1 MFSATFQPFVVI
13 LIQLTIVLDAQSERF
28 TCSEPSHSAIVFANV
43 GTTTWTV
50 PLDVTR
56 IGVLVVA
63 GGGGGGGAP
72 DRTGG
77 GGGAGGFICKSSFI
91 VTPDD
96 TISVTI
102 GAGGAGGQRAY
113 PSVGTNGGDSYF
125 GSLRAIGG
133 GGGGGGGSQPRS
145 GGSSGGVYHGSP
157 SNSATSELGQGN
169 VGGYSGY
176 DSGSMSGTF
185 GGSGGG
191 GAGGAG
197 LSASSQT
204 CGGVGGIGAQC
215 IIISEPE
222 YFSGGGGGSA
232 QLASSVSGCVAG
244 VGGLGGGASGA
255 RYIDSGQYGVDG
267 SNAVPNTGGGGG
279 GGAGIYNSGGSC
291 VSGFCGIGG
300 AGGSGIVVL
309 CVPTSMPI
317 SSTLNDTSFF
327 ISGTSSEVTSTFSS
341 INNPHGIT
349 YYTNSTS
356 FPSTAT
362 VLSNGSFLSTSMKWS
377 IPTGSSPFTV
387 SAWVKCSA
395 SSLNSTNPSGVV
407 AAWGLS
413 GEPSNSKNMKAVTLA
428 VTSNEMLEVTTSVS
442 TLAGSVSF
450 SGTASDAFVDGEG
463 INARFYHPCGIV
475 VDANGNMYVGDSHN
489 HRIRKV
495 SSTGYTTT
503 LAGSG
508 SLGFADGTL
517 AAATFNY
524 PMGVAVDKLG
534 NVYVASSGIR
544 KINPLSGEVS
554 TLAGSS
560 SQGFADG
567 VGAEAIFNAPIGVAV
582 DDFGNVYV
590 GDKNNHRVRKIKPDG
605 NVTTFAGNR
614 TAGYVDGLGTN
625 AMFFSPSGVAV
636 DASMNVYVAD
646 ENDHRIRKISPLG
659 VVSTLAGSGS
669 RSFADGIGKLASF
682 DTPIFLSVD
691 LLGNVYVGDSGN
703 NRIRKITP
711 NGVVT
716 TLSGLAT
723 ASFADGVG
731 TNALF
736 DRPFGTTVDREGN
749 VYVADFNNN
758 RIRKISVSL
767 PLPGPLPVCDSM
779 WHHIALT
786 YTGNSSTSA
795 LASFIDGS
803 RSSLTKASFSIS
815 SSTALTTLRIG
826 WNGKGEFFSGS
837 FSDLRIYN
845 WSVSSI
851 DINTLA
857 LPLPVPFASPM
868 IPSPLLKNIWF
879 CPAGS
884 YGPRITLT
892 RSSSDG
898 SWTSS
903 MSTSMCQICP
913 AYTYSYSGTASCSS
927 CPFGLTSTV
936 ISSTLGCRPS
946 IPGPIDTSFYL
957 SGSISEGVS
966 AFTMINNNSGGIF
979 HNYNSTFFPS
989 ESLSLSRGSYLSS
1002 PILQTLPSK
1011 YSPFSVSSWVKCDAS
1026 SFTNEYPSSVV
1037 VSWGA
1042 VAETIS
1048 SNIRLST
1055 GSLSVSSND
1064 RVNITATITK
1074 FGKFDDSLGTSE
1086 MFSSI
1091 EGIAVDFFSGVVYVA
1106 DAGGNKIRKVENGIL
1121 TTFAGTGT
1129 KGYVDGDGNTALFA
1143 YPRGVAVDTLGNVYV
1158 ADSDNHRIRK
1168 ITANAVVSTL
1178 VGNGAT
1184 SVLNDPRGIAVD
1196 NAGNVYVAD
1205 SGNHRICVI
1214 KTAGVVT
1221 ILAGSGA
1228 QGYSDG
1234 MGINAMFKKPTAI
1247 TVDSSGTLY
1256 VTESYPEN
1264 RVRIISRLGNVTTLA
1279 GSGDGPGTNIAIV
1292 DSLARGIA
1300 VDTGGN
1306 IFVVENYSGNR
1317 IRRITPN
1324 GVITFI
1330 GGNSN
1335 NEGDID
1341 GIGTNARFSLPSG
1354 IAFDAF
1360 NNLYVADRNNRYV
1373 RKIVFSPFLPGP
1385 LPVCDSK
1392 WHFVALTYSGAT
1404 SSNTLTTYID
1414 GASVANIS
1422 ATYFISSSPSATLRI
1437 GWNGL
1442 PSPNSEFFS
1451 GSLSDIRIYN
1461 RSLSPAEIIYISQ
1474 PPLPKY
1480 DMMDSPSPKS
1490 LALSYT
1496 WICSAGA
1503 YGPSLSVTRS
1513 PVDGTWNF
1521 PSGSIRNCT
1530 SCPIGST
1537 SLAGSLTC
1545 TPCPPGTYSIGSILP
1560 TCTLCP
1566 AGTFSTTIGSSSL
1579 SSCLPCLSNTY
1590 SYAGSSSCASCTSSS
1605 FISSSRGCQPAS
1617 INNGPTDTTFFYS
1630 GSQDE
1635 GLSVFSTTMSN
1646 SSGITYYSNVTTF
1659 PSSAL
1664 VLSKGSYLSTPFI
1677 PSLPSGSSPF
1687 TVSSWVRCKILADVT
1702 ELNGKSN
1709 SKKAQVA
1716 VAWGESQSS
1725 FDFSKTD
1732 SVTLSVNEVITQ
1744 ATVTTIAGR
1753 GFGQFVDDGM
1763 MPFFF
1768 PLAITADSQGIV
1780 YECSNNRVR
1789 KILPNGSV
1797 THFVGNGNDYPL
1809 LDGTGSGA
1817 TISNCYGMATDSNDF
1832 IYIFQGGNPRRISPR
1847 GVVETL
1853 SYASLSGPVS
1863 VSSLTVDRFGN
1874 IFISTFMYT
1883 NYVAK
1888 ITPSGAKIYFGKVYY
1903 YGGQFADGVETDASF
1918 SYPQGLAADKE
1929 GNVYVAD
1936 QGNHRIRK
1944 ISSTDNY
1951 VSTFAGNGVNAVVDG
1966 KGTQASLN
1974 APNYIAIDSSG
1985 NLFVTCSSNY
1995 GGISS
2000 NNQIRKITPDG
2011 VVSTLAGSGQG
2022 YKDGIGTNAM
2032 FNTLSGIAVGNGNV
2046 YIADQSCC
2054 LRKISFSPS
2063 LPGPLPVCDNTYHHI
2078 ALTYSGSLSTS
2089 SNNSGASIS
2098 NILTAYIDGTNV
2110 ASTTSVFTISSSS
2123 LSSTL
2128 RIGWNGLPSP
2138 NSEFFSG
2145 SLSDIRIYNRSLSP
2159 TEILSN
2165 SQPPLPKY
2173 PLTDNPQPQSQSSSY
2188 IWNCSAGAFGP
2199 TVSLTRS
2206 ATDGTW
2212 TRSGGTVN
2220 CQSCPINA
2228 YTYAAGLSSCSK
2240 CPSTAS
2246 TYISSTLGCRPRTSN
2261 YNGPNDTS
2269 FFLSGSQDEGI
2280 SAFIATN
2287 AAGMTFY
2294 DDPTAFPSSAL
2305 SLSSGVFLTAPFL
2318 STLPSGSSPF
2328 TVSTWVLCSPS
2339 SLSDSNPSSVAISWG
2354 EAGATPN
2361 LQSAYMFGN
2370 GSSYI
2375 PSSTNVFSQ
2384 VSLSVTSLARRG
2396 STDLVV
2402 NTLAGSAYSYL
2413 DGTGTSAS
2421 FRDPYGLVVDKWNN
2435 IFVTDYGNSRIR
2447 KISSFGVVSTLAGS
2461 GMASFADGVGTNAR
2475 FNNPTGISI
2484 DSSGNLFVADSS
2496 NHCIR
2501 KITLSRVV
2509 TTVAGS
2515 AGQGGS
2521 LLDETGTNARFNRP
2535 TGITVDSLGTVA
2547 YVLDSGNNRVR
2558 KIILSTG
2565 FVTTITGNGVIGFL
2579 DNSADTSKINSPPG
2593 IVLDALSENLYIG
2606 DSYNNRIRKISLS
2619 TGLVSTF
2626 AGSSSMSGLIDG
2638 IYPEAAYFFS
2648 PSGVAIDSSG
2658 NVYVADSWNQR
2669 IRKISPG
2676 GAVSTIAGSG
2686 KTGQD
2691 GTFLDGVGTAA
2702 NFNKPYGIA
2711 VDAAG
2716 NLYIADSGN
2725 SRIRKITITS
2735 RIPGPLPVCDS
2746 TRHHIA
2752 LTYTGSSA
2760 SDVLKAYVDGFNVAT
2775 TFSVFKVP
2783 TSLPSSLR
2791 IGWNG
2796 LSSPNS
2802 ELFSG
2807 SLSDIR
2813 IYNRSLSPNEVLLIS
2828 NRQSPS
2834 APRLSSN
2841 FPPASPS
2848 ALPSAG
2854 TILIQSSIFFSGAS
2868 ADAYSDIRTIADL
2881 ALGLETA
2888 IRIFLSLTSSSGDA
2902 LRVKIDRVTIVTT
2915 NTIIYRIGSSFRR
2928 LATTLDTS
2936 RVLQTTTT
2944 TSAPVT
2950 VCVDYTVIL
2959 PSSISSYATMVS
2971 YVIST
2976 NAFATIV
2983 VSQVSSAALSSG
2995 NSALSSAFA
3004 SDVTAEVESTQSL
3017 SLLSSSTIYII
3028 AGVVVGFLV
3037 FVSGGAYIYF
3047 FIYLAQSRN
3056 AKTEDLHLQKNA
3068 SSDENENIST
3078 KNWRSPTSLEEFD
3091 DDIAGTNFDV
3101 SSSITS
3107 NTSRASNPGSTSVSS
3122 TPNIPLNASL
3132 TTPKRMIVKNG
3143 SKSPSQNGDKN
3154 DDDDDDD
3161 ILPGGTSTQKD
3172 DIYQSV
3178 YELSTEAVDRL
3189 MGGGDGSDGQEGESS
3204 NRILQVASSVLDGLS
3219 HVAGVIPFVGIALK
3233 GISLLMD
3240 QVETVHRVSKETEF
3254 LVVRLKRLQSVVK
3267 KAASDEEFCKQHSGI
3282 FENMVNTL
3290 QKASRKIETIT
3301 NRGFLG
3307 KIAHGQSDLEVFEK
3321 VDRALMM
3328 HLTEFT
3334 AAMQAETMGMI
3345 RTLYDEN
3352 TGRSKKGKIEVE
3364 TVVPVEALPPF
3375 SMRFKTSDL
3384 IFDPPLEKQMLTAPR
3399 GSYGVVV
3406 FAHWKINN
3414 LPCAV
3419 KLIPAR
3425 TPTGAA
3431 AFSIMSW
3438 LSEAELMRRLRE
3450 HLNSVTKRPPKNVC
3464 VLFGIGAVETTNGE
3478 VSHYLVVMERLQG
3491 SLRELLD
3498 SYLKKE
3504 RQPPLDQAL
3513 NWLRDVA
3520 HGISECHDA
3529 NVVHSDIKAANVLLT
3544 KKREAKVGD
3553 LGAGRVTRDV
3563 SSTASVINSTGG
3575 NVVRGSLPWLSS
3587 ELIEDQSMQPS
3598 KASDVYAWAC
3608 VCWEIFTCRIPY
3620 HNDAGE
3626 LVQDLTKLRNLTAI
3640 VTGKMRPD
3648 LSVLRPDAPPSI
3660 VEVMKRAWDPEPR
3673 DRPLI
3678 GEILEVLDAAITSF
3692 KQAKKGNS
3700 VRAAEAAAA
3709 DLKSEALLSAAA
3721 IVEEEDARKAVD
3733 DLEALTA
3740 SLEAARSLRIEAIRR
3755 KHDEVAE
3762 RMRREMDAEQKR
3774 LEEEAR
3780 LELAA
3785 EVKLNED
3792 QLKLRKAQWMGEI
3805 TQAKDLR
3812 LRKASRLNEK
3822 DHLRILAE
3830 FESEQR
3836 SVEQRVEAVRLE
3848 QSKALEDRLRS
3859 RKEVKRK
3866 AAEEKQKQL
3875 DEETERQVEVERAKD
3890 IHDFLLD

>member
-197 LSASSQT
+197 FSASSQT
-204 CGGVGGIGAQC
+204 CGGAGGIGAQC
-215 IIISEPE
+215 VIISEPE

-255 RYIDSGQYGVDG
+255 RYVDSGQYGVDG
-267 SNAVPNTGGGGG
+267 NNAMPNTGGGGG

-300 AGGSGIVVL
+300 AGGSGIVVI
-309 CVPTSMPI
+309 CIPTSMPM
-317 SSTLNDTSFF
+317 SSTLNNTSLF
-327 ISGTSSEVTSTFSS
+327 ISGTEPEVTSTFSL

-356 FPSTAT
+356 FPSTAI
-362 VLSNGSFLSTSMKWS
+362 VLSNGSFFSASMKSS

-387 SAWVKCSA
+387 SAWVRCSP

-463 INARFYHPCGIV
+463 INARFYHPSGIA
-475 VDANGNMYVGDSHN
+475 VDASGNMYVGDSHN

-503 LAGSG
+503 LSGSG
-508 SLGFADGTL
+508 SLGFADGTV
-517 AAATFNY
+517 AAASFNY

-544 KINPLSGEVS
+544 KINPSSGSVS

-567 VGAEAIFNAPIGVAV
+567 MGAEAIFNSPIGVAV

-590 GDKNNHRVRKIKPDG
+590 GDKNNHRVRKVKPDG

-614 TAGYVDGLGTN
+614 TAGYVDGVGTN

-646 ENDHRIRKISPLG
+646 ENDHRIRKISPFG

-723 ASFADGVG
+723 ASFSDGVG

-749 VYVADFNNN
+749 VYMADFNNN
-758 RIRKISVSL
+758 RIRKISVTL

-795 LASFIDGS
+795 LTSFIDGS
-803 RSSLTKASFSIS
+803 RSSLAKASFSIS
-815 SSTALTTLRIG
+815 SSTALSTLRIG

-851 DINTLA
+851 DVTTLS
-857 LPLPVPFASPM
+857 LPLPVPFASHM
-868 IPSPLLKNIWF
+868 IPSPLLKNIWY

-884 YGPRITLT
+884 YGPRISLT

-903 MSTSMCQICP
+903 TSI
-913 AYTYSYSGTASCSS
+913 
-927 CPFGLTSTV
+927 
-936 ISSTLGCRPS
+936 
-946 IPGPIDTSFYL
+946 
-957 SGSISEGVS
+957 
-966 AFTMINNNSGGIF
+966 
-979 HNYNSTFFPS
+979 
-989 ESLSLSRGSYLSS
+989 
-1002 PILQTLPSK
+1002 
-1011 YSPFSVSSWVKCDAS
+1011 
-1026 SFTNEYPSSVV
+1026 
-1037 VSWGA
+1037 
-1042 VAETIS
+1042 
-1048 SNIRLST
+1048 
-1055 GSLSVSSND
+1055 
-1064 RVNITATITK
+1064 
-1074 FGKFDDSLGTSE
+1074 
-1086 MFSSI
+1086 
-1091 EGIAVDFFSGVVYVA
+1091 
-1106 DAGGNKIRKVENGIL
+1106 
-1121 TTFAGTGT
+1121 
-1129 KGYVDGDGNTALFA
+1129 
-1143 YPRGVAVDTLGNVYV
+1143 
-1158 ADSDNHRIRK
+1158 
-1168 ITANAVVSTL
+1168 
-1178 VGNGAT
+1178 
-1184 SVLNDPRGIAVD
+1184 
-1196 NAGNVYVAD
+1196 
-1205 SGNHRICVI
+1205 
-1214 KTAGVVT
+1214 
-1221 ILAGSGA
+1221 
-1228 QGYSDG
+1228 
-1234 MGINAMFKKPTAI
+1234 
-1247 TVDSSGTLY
+1247 
-1256 VTESYPEN
+1256 
-1264 RVRIISRLGNVTTLA
+1264 
-1279 GSGDGPGTNIAIV
+1279 
-1292 DSLARGIA
+1292 
-1300 VDTGGN
+1300 
-1306 IFVVENYSGNR
+1306 
-1317 IRRITPN
+1317 
-1324 GVITFI
+1324 
-1330 GGNSN
+1330 
-1335 NEGDID
+1335 
-1341 GIGTNARFSLPSG
+1341 
-1354 IAFDAF
+1354 
-1360 NNLYVADRNNRYV
+1360 
-1373 RKIVFSPFLPGP
+1373 
-1385 LPVCDSK
+1385 
-1392 WHFVALTYSGAT
+1392 
-1404 SSNTLTTYID
+1404 
-1414 GASVANIS
+1414 
-1422 ATYFISSSPSATLRI
+1422 
-1437 GWNGL
+1437 
-1442 PSPNSEFFS
+1442 
-1451 GSLSDIRIYN
+1451 
-1461 RSLSPAEIIYISQ
+1461 
-1474 PPLPKY
+1474 
-1480 DMMDSPSPKS
+1480 
-1490 LALSYT
+1490 
-1496 WICSAGA
+1496 
-1503 YGPSLSVTRS
+1503 
-1513 PVDGTWNF
+1513 
-1521 PSGSIRNCT
+1521 NCT

-1537 SLAGSLTC
+1537 SLAGSLSC
-1545 TPCPPGTYSIGSILP
+1545 TPCPPGTYSIASILP

-1590 SYAGSSSCASCTSSS
+1590 SYAGSSSCASCSSSSS

-1635 GLSVFSTTMSN
+1635 GLSVFSTAMSN

-1687 TVSSWVRCKILADVT
+1687 TVSSWVRCKTLADVT
-1702 ELNGKSN
+1702 ELNGTSN

-1780 YECSNNRVR
+1780 YECSNNRIR

-1863 VSSLTVDRFGN
+1863 SLTVDRFGN

-1883 NYVAK
+1883 NYVVK
-1888 ITPSGAKIYFGKVYY
+1888 ITPSGARTIFGKVNY

-1918 SYPQGLAADKE
+1918 SYPQGLAADKD

-1995 GGISS
+1995 DGISS

-2032 FNTLSGIAVGNGNV
+2032 FNALSGIAVGNGNI

-2078 ALTYSGSLSTS
+2078 ALTYSGSFSTS
-2089 SNNSGASIS
+2089 SNNSGLSTS

-2128 RIGWNGLPSP
+2128 RISWNGLPSP
-2138 NSEFFSG
+2138 NFEFFSG

-2159 TEILSN
+2159 TEIISI

-2212 TRSGGTVN
+2212 TQLGGTVN
-2220 CQSCPINA
+2220 CQSCPING
-2228 YTYAAGLSSCSK
+2228 YTYAAGLSSCST

-2246 TYISSTLGCRPRTSN
+2246 TYISSTLGCRPRTSS

-2269 FFLSGSQDEGI
+2269 FFLSGSKDEGI
-2280 SAFIATN
+2280 SAFVAVN
-2287 AAGMTFY
+2287 AAGATFY
-2294 DDPTAFPSSAL
+2294 DDQTAFPSSAL

-2413 DGTGTSAS
+2413 DGTGTTAS

-2435 IFVTDYGNSRIR
+2435 VFVTDYGNSRIR

-2461 GMASFADGVGTNAR
+2461 GMAAYVDGVGTNAR

-2565 FVTTITGNGVIGFL
+2565 FVTTITGNGVIGYL

-2626 AGSSSMSGLIDG
+2626 AGSTSSGLVDG

-2746 TRHHIA
+2746 TWHHIA

-3132 TTPKRMIVKNG
+3132 TTPKRMIVKNR

-3352 TGRSKKGKIEVE
+3352 TGRSKKGKVEVE

-3498 SYLKKE
+3498 SYLKKG

-3822 DHLRILAE
+3822 DRLRILAE

-3859 RKEVKRK
+3859 RKEVKLK